1 MARFSGKLGFA
12 HTQKIRP
19 GVTEDVIVERK
30 AFGDVLRNTRKLD
43 DSGKVISDIT
53 IGNSFSVVAD
63 AYISTNIFAL
73 KYVEWKG
80 VRWTVSDVEV
90 QERRLILRPGGVY
103 NGPTPAASSTP

>member
-19 GVTEDVIVERK
+19 GVSEDVITERK

-43 DSGKVISDIT
+43 NGDQVLPDIS

-63 AYISTNIFAL
+63 AYLSENIYAL
-73 KYVEWKG
+73 RYVEWRG
-80 VRWTVSDVEV
+80 IRWTVSDVEV

-103 NGPTPAASSTP
+103 NGPTPTAPSTP